1 MPKPSR
7 RRARTRLLA
16 GAARPSETAVPLPM
30 VEIVLSG
37 VDSDDW
43 VTESFRASGVAFRLL
58 ACRPADRGRRRL
70 LRLFEVQTGG
80 EGIGP
85 VVRRLRSRLSSRDIA
100 ASSFGPDRVL
110 LRVSAAMPPGCSAAF
125 DLGDFCIHC
134 PFVDKEDSAGPAT
147 WKVLVPQIGD
157 ARRLLRASAKGGDP
171 HPSLLRAGGYRRPW
185 GLTGRQERALRTA
198 FQLGYFDY
206 PRKASLAALADRLG
220 VGRSTALELL
230 RKATTKL
237 AAQRFLAE
245 PPVDRLP

>member
-1 MPKPSR
+1 MPKPAR
-7 RRARTRLLA
+7 RSARTRRPT
-16 GAARPSETAVPLPM
+16 AARRPSELAGPLPM

-58 ACRPADRGRRRL
+58 SCRPSDRGRRRL

-85 VVRRLRSRLSSRDIA
+85 VVRRLRSHLPSRDIV
-100 ASSFGPDRVL
+100 ASAFGTDRVL
-110 LRVSAAMPPGCSAAF
+110 LRVSAPLPPGCSVAF
-125 DLGDFCIHC
+125 DLGDFCINC
-134 PFVDKEDSAGPAT
+134 PFFDKDDSAGPAT

-157 ARRLLRASAKGGDP
+157 ARRLLSASAQAGGP
-171 HPSLLRAGGYRRPW
+171 RPTLLRAGGYRRPW

-198 FQLGYFDY
+198 FQIGYFDY
-206 PRKASLAALADRLG
+206 PRKASLATLADRLG

-245 PPVDRLP
+245 PSVDRLP